1 MTAFQVVVKLKVL
14 AGENLPVETTDL
26 LRLNQSNVRPKPF
39 KTSVLERLKRFHLIQ
54 SAEFVKQT
62 YNQLDFL
69 VEDSLVL
76 WIF

>member
-1 MTAFQVVVKLKVL
+1 MAAFQVVVKLKVL

>member
-1 MTAFQVVVKLKVL
+1 M
-14 AGENLPVETTDL
+14 ETTDL